1 MKGCLIRVLLAFPL
15 LFCSAML
22 YAQMA
27 QNSPINLDFSQVND
41 QIPTGWYIEGSE
53 PEVISKEHPT
63 ATGQSLRLSR
73 TTNTSADFSYAAQT
87 IPIHFIGKTLT
98 FSGWIKTEHISSN
111 GGAAL
116 WIRLNSGDTMVT
128 FNNMADRAIKG
139 SEAWQH
145 IEVSV
150 EITPNVDMM
159 SFGTILSGTGTAYF
173 ADLNLT
179 LDGLPLDQAPK
190 PTFIASEPH
199 QFEQDSGI
207 RITQLS
213 AEQQQHLAVLA
224 KVWGFVKYYH
234 PESAKGNISMDAEL
248 FMLIPQLLTV
258 SSTERD
264 KKLLTWIKQLGKVSP
279 CNTCKDLSDAAL
291 THPTEFWLSWG
302 ISSELSQQLKDIYA
316 ADIPAP
322 HFWVKPAPHVAN
334 PVFNEKPYAEI
345 SYQDSGYR
353 LLALFRLWNI
363 IHYYSPYHDL
373 TEQPWEQVL
382 AEAIPTIVL
391 AKSEL
396 DYQLGL
402 AKVIYAIHDSHSQ
415 FNPASPTLLRQYI
428 GINNAPVDV
437 RFAEQQAVVYKV
449 YQDNLPIKVGDV
461 ITHIDNK
468 PISERL
474 EYLRPMAAASNEPS
488 RMRNWARWLLRANT
502 EQLEIKVLRDNQ
514 TLTLLLPLQPLNAI
528 ERQRYYIEHGDTVYQ
543 RITPEIGYLRLD
555 KIAGVNLDEMMHQ
568 LSDTKGL
575 IIDIRNYPSDFVVF
589 TLGQHLYPRPYNF
602 VKFTRMQPSNPGQF
616 NWSKPT
622 SVGQVNPNYYKG
634 KVVILIN
641 EQTQS
646 MAEYTTMAFRGAPK
660 AKVFGSTTAG
670 ADGNISHIA
679 LPGGHS
685 TVLSGIGIFY
695 PDKTPTQRVGIIPDV
710 EVLPTIAGIKAG
722 KDEVLERAIQYI
734 EAN

>member
-1 MKGCLIRVLLAFPL
+1 MKGCLIRMLLVLPL

-53 PEVISKEHPT
+53 LEVISKEHPT
-63 ATGQSLRLSR
+63 ATGQSLRLTR
-73 TTNTSADFSYAAQT
+73 TANTSANYSYAVQA
-87 IPIHFIGKTLT
+87 IPFNFIGKTLT
-98 FSGWIKTEHISSN
+98 FSGWVKTEQISSD

-116 WIRLNSGDTMVT
+116 WIRLDSGDTMVT
-128 FNNMADRAIKG
+128 LNNMADRVIKG

-150 EITPNVDMM
+150 EITPSVDMM

-173 ADLNLT
+173 ADLHLT

-248 FMLIPQLLTV
+248 FTLIPQLLTV

-279 CNTCKDLSDAAL
+279 CNTCKDSSDAAL
-291 THPTEFWLSWG
+291 THPAEFWLSWG
-302 ISSELSQQLKDIYA
+302 ISAELSQQLTRIHA
-316 ADIPAP
+316 AEIPAP
-322 HFWVKPAPHVAN
+322 HFWVKPEPQVSN
-334 PVFNEKPYAEI
+334 PFFNEKPYAEI

-363 IHYYSPYHDL
+363 IHYYSPYRDL

-382 AEAIPTIVL
+382 LDAIPAVIS

-396 DYQLGL
+396 DYQLAL
-402 AKVIYAIHDSHSQ
+402 AKVVYAIHDSHS
-415 FNPASPTLLRQYI
+415 LLNVADISLMRNFI
-428 GINNAPVDV
+428 GTNIIPVDV
-437 RFAEQQAVVYKV
+437 RFVEQQAVVYQV
-449 YQDNLPIKVGDV
+449 YQDNLPIKVGDI
-461 ITHIDNK
+461 ITHIDNRS
-468 PISERL
+468 IAERL
-474 EYLRPMAAASNEPS
+474 EYLRPILASSNEPT
-488 RMRNWARWLLRANT
+488 RMRDFAWLLPRVNT
-502 EQLEIKVLRDNQ
+502 EQAVVKIIRDNQ
-514 TLTLLLPLQPLNAI
+514 ALTVQLPTLSLNEI
-528 ERQRYYIEHGDTVYQ
+528 ERQFYYYEHGNSAYHHM
-543 RITPEIGYLRLD
+543 TPEIGYVRLD
-555 KIAGVNLDEMMHQ
+555 KIAGVNIDDMMQQ
-568 LSDTKGL
+568 LADTKGL
-575 IIDIRNYPSDFVVF
+575 VLDLRNYPSDFVVF
-589 TLGQHLYPRPYNF
+589 SLGQYFYPQPF
-602 VKFTRMQPSNPGQF
+602 PFASFTIMQPNNPGQF
-616 NWSKPT
+616 NWT
-622 SVGQVNPNYYKG
+622 SPITVGPPSTDYYKG
-634 KVVILIN
+634 KIAILIN

-646 MAEYTTMAFRGAPK
+646 LAEFSAMAFRGAPK

-670 ADGNISHIA
+670 ADGDISLIT

-685 TVLSGIGIFY
+685 TVLSGIGVFY